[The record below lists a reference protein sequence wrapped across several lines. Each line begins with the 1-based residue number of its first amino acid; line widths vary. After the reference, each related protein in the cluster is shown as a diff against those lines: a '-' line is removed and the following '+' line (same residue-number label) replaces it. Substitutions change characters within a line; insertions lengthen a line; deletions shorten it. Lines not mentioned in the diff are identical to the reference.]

1 MLPGWYLPPTLQ
13 GQLGF
18 FISSRKAGRV
28 KHKALANTYWANYPY
43 SLILIHRVVWKT
55 LLLDGNPYMQREYR
69 VGCSRRVSYF
79 LCRGCFE
86 VLPFVGW
93 PFCGQCGAP
102 AAFEVFGCD
111 ECRDKGF
118 AFDGTQAPLR
128 YEGMGEE
135 PVHALK
141 RCSLRVV
148 AKVMAPLM
156 SDTLGGGR
164 FDVVVPVSLH
174 CM

>member
-86 VLPFVGW
+86 LRGPAV
-93 PFCGQCGAP
+93 CGVALLR
-102 AAFEVFGCD
+102 AVW
-111 ECRDKGF
+111 
-118 AFDGTQAPLR
+118 GTGGLR
-128 YEGMGEE
+128 G
-135 PVHALK
+135 
-141 RCSLRVV
+141 LRV
-148 AKVMAPLM
+148 
-156 SDTLGGGR
+156 R
-164 FDVVVPVSLH
+164 RVPGQGLCLRRH
-174 CM
+174 